1 MNKEIGIKMK
11 KVLGIDLG
19 VGSIGWCLLEKD
31 DKNTPIRIIKM
42 GSRIVPINSD
52 EESGYTKGNAISK
65 NADRTA
71 KRTARKCYDRYQL
84 RRQALVNLLQQ
95 LGMEPC
101 KKLIHEQAPLELWQ
115 KRADAASKEITL
127 EELGRV
133 LLHINQKRGYKHSRL
148 SNSDNKETVYVQQVN
163 SRYDELKA
171 EGVTVG
177 QHFAAKL
184 KENEQTSEYG
194 RKYYNYRIKEQV
206 FPRHAYEEEVCK
218 ILEVQSSFHADVLT
232 PDVCKEIKDVIFY
245 QRNLKS
251 CKNLVSLCEFE
262 SYIIKKD
269 GKEITVGPK
278 VAPRTSPL
286 AQLSSILET
295 ANNITIRNRRND
307 ELYISPEQRK
317 AIADFLD
324 DHEVMKLTDLYKILK
339 IGKKDGWWAGKAI
352 GKGLKGNTTKCQ
364 IRDALKT
371 LPKEHVDAL
380 TSFELEFI
388 EYVDEGTGEVRKR
401 INNALAE
408 RQPLYRLWHLLYS
421 IKDVDELS
429 GALRHLGI
437 EDEQCIQKLCNLDF
451 RTAGYANKS
460 AKAIGRILP
469 YLMEG
474 LMYSEACEQAGLDH
488 SRRVDPGRILLT
500 SLPQIK
506 KNEFRQPVVEKI
518 LQQLVN
524 IVNALL
530 KKEGSIDEIRVELAR
545 ELKQSKDERNE
556 TFKRN
561 SQNERKNRDYAE
573 RIKEYGLTPTRNR
586 IMKMKMWEESEH
598 SCMYCGQPVDVK
610 EFLQGTDVEREHI
623 IPRAL
628 LFDNS
633 FTNQVCSCRRCN
645 SQKGMRTAYDFIEN
659 DKGEV
664 GLNSYIEHVNYLF
677 DKKQISRGKFNRLLV
692 SHKAYVSR
700 KAQGKET
707 EEDKELWENFIDRQ
721 LRQSQYIAKKS
732 VELLQQVCKN
742 VYTTSGSVTDFVR
755 HQWGYDELLHDLNFE
770 RFKKAGLTTMVTLL
784 QSGEEVEVER
794 IKDWTKR
801 LDNRH
806 HAVDALA
813 IACTTQGMIQRLN
826 TLHASRDG
834 MLEELN
840 SKEGRLIAPEHSML
854 EKWIYTQPHIGYAQ
868 AKEAIE
874 RIIISQRPNTRITV
888 PGKRY
893 VIKNGKRLLVQT
905 GIVVPRGA
913 LHAEF
918 VYGRIMKQETDG
930 VTLTPQYVRKYKL
943 GVGAQGF
950 LFNGKEFYKEELKKD
965 PKTGFST
972 IVVTDKI
979 KDVLDKVV
987 DGSIRKRILK
997 RLNRGF
1003 EDGTDYRANVAK
1015 ALANLKNLEEDPIF
1029 SDDAQTRPVHS
1040 VRKYVSSTTMVAVRK
1055 DCEGKPLAFV
1065 EPDGNHHVAFYQD
1078 DDAVIMESIVTKWQA
1093 VQRKLHHIPIIIDNP
1108 SQTWNDVLVRN
1119 DVPSELLQTLPK
1131 DKSTLMLSLQ
1141 IGEALV
1147 MGMEEADYQKALE
1160 ENDMRTL
1167 AEHLYFVQNLSSN
1180 NYRMRRHVESSF
1192 DITSMNKDDQ
1202 RFLNIKSIGAL
1213 FNYNPH
1219 KVKVTVLGNIRP

>member
-1 MNKEIGIKMK
+1 MK
-11 KVLGIDLG
+11 KVLGLDLG
-19 VGSIGWCLLEKD
+19 VGSIGWCLIEKD
-31 DKNTPIRIIKM
+31 DNNTPIRILRM
-42 GSRIVPINSD
+42 GSRIVPISSD
-52 EESGYTKGNAISK
+52 EETGYTKGNAVSK

-84 RRQALVNLLQQ
+84 RRKALVGLLRQY
-95 LGMEPC
+95 GMVPD
-101 KKLIHEQAPLELWQ
+101 KKLMLEQTPLEIWQ
-115 KRADAASKEITL
+115 KRADAASKVIPL

-148 SNSDNKETVYVQQVN
+148 SNSDSKETAYVQEVN

-171 EGVTVG
+171 EGLTIG

-184 KENEQTSEYG
+184 KENEQTSADG
-194 RKYYNYRIKEQV
+194 KKYYNYRIKEQV
-206 FPRHAYEEEVCK
+206 YPRHAYEEEAWT
-218 ILEVQSSFHADVLT
+218 ILQVQSRFHADILT
-232 PDVCKEIKDVIFY
+232 PDVCKEMMNIIFY
-245 QRNLKS
+245 QRDLKS

-262 SYIIKKD
+262 SYAITKN
-269 GKEITVGPK
+269 GKEITIGPK

-286 AQLSSILET
+286 AQLSCILET
-295 ANNITIRNRRND
+295 ANNITIRNRKND

-324 DHEVMKLTDLYKILK
+324 NHEVMKLTDLYKILK
-339 IGKKDGWWAGKAI
+339 IGRKDGWWAGKAI
-352 GKGLKGNTTKCQ
+352 GKGLKGNTTKSQ
-364 IRDALKT
+364 IRKALSS
-371 LPKEHVDAL
+371 LPKEQVDSL
-380 TSFELEFI
+380 TAFQLEYD
-388 EYVDEGTGEVRKR
+388 EYVDEETGEIRKR
-401 INNALAE
+401 VNNALAE
-408 RQPLYRLWHLLYS
+408 KQPLYRLWHLLYS

-429 GALRHLGI
+429 GALRHIGI
-437 EDEQCIQKLCNLDF
+437 EDDESIQKLCNLDF

-474 LMYSEACEQAGLDH
+474 LMYSEACERAGFDH
-488 SRRVDPGRILLT
+488 SRRINPERTLLT
-500 SLPQIK
+500 SLPQIQ
-506 KNEFRQPVVEKI
+506 KNELRQPVVEKI
-518 LQQLVN
+518 LNQLVN

-530 KKEGSIDEIRVELAR
+530 EKEGHIDEIRVELAR

-561 SQNERKNRDYAE
+561 SQNERKNKEYAE

-610 EFLQGTDVEREHI
+610 EFLQGADVEREHI
-623 IPRAL
+623 VPRGL

-645 SQKGMRTAYDFIEN
+645 SQKGMRTAYDFIED
-659 DKGEV
+659 DKGEA
-664 GLNSYIEHVNYLF
+664 GLNSYIEHINYLF
-677 DKKQISRGKFNRLLV
+677 DKKQISRNKFNRLLV
-692 SHKAYVSR
+692 SHKAYINR

-732 VELLQQVCKN
+732 VEMLQLVCRN
-742 VYTTSGSVTDFVR
+742 VYTTSGSVTETVR
-755 HQWGYDELLHDLNFE
+755 RLWGYNELLHDLNFE
-770 RFKKAGLTTMVTLL
+770 RFKKAGLTTMVTQLH
-784 QSGEEVEVER
+784 SGEEIEVER

-826 TLHASRDG
+826 TLNASRDD
-834 MLEELN
+834 MLKELN
-840 SKEGRLIAPEHSML
+840 SQEQRVVDPEHSML
-854 EKWIYTQPHIGYAQ
+854 EKWIYTQPHISYVQ

-874 RIIISQRPNTRITV
+874 KIIISQRPNTRITV

-893 VIKNGKRLLVQT
+893 VTKNGKRTLVQT

-918 VYGRIMKQETDG
+918 VFGRIMKQEADG
-930 VTLTPQYVRKYKL
+930 KILTPQYVRKYKL
-943 GVGAQGF
+943 GIGAQGF

-965 PKTGFST
+965 SKTGLST

-979 KDVLDKVV
+979 KDVLEKIV
-987 DGSIRKRILK
+987 DGGIRKRILE

-1003 EDGTDYRANVAK
+1003 GEGTDYRANVAK
-1015 ALANLKNLEEDPIF
+1015 ALDNLKNLDEDPIF
-1029 SDDAQTRPVHS
+1029 SDDAKTRPIRT

-1055 DCEGKPLAFV
+1055 DSKGQPLAFV
-1065 EPDGNHHVAFYQD
+1065 EPDGNHHVAFYKGED
-1078 DDAVIMESIVTKWQA
+1078 GVITESIVTKWQA
-1093 VQRKLHHIPIIIDNP
+1093 VQRKLNHIPIIIDNP
-1108 SQTWNDVLVRN
+1108 SQTWDEVIGRN
-1119 DVPSELLQTLPK
+1119 DIPDELLQTLPK

-1141 IGEALV
+1141 IGEALI
-1147 MGMEEADYQKALE
+1147 MGMEEADYQKAIE
-1160 ENDMRTL
+1160 EKNMLAL
-1167 AEHLYFVQNLSSN
+1167 AEHLYFVQNISIG
-1180 NYRMRRHVESSF
+1180 NYRLRRHVE
-1192 DITSMNKDDQ
+1192 TSYDVKDMNKEDL
-1202 RFLNIKSIGAL
+1202 RFLNIASIAAL

-1219 KVKVTVLGNIRP
+1219 KVKITVLGDIIP

>member
-1 MNKEIGIKMK
+1 MK
-11 KVLGIDLG
+11 KVLGLDLG
-19 VGSIGWCLLEKD
+19 VGSIGWCLIEKD
-31 DKNTPIRIIKM
+31 DNNTPIRILRM
-42 GSRIVPINSD
+42 GSRIVPISSD
-52 EESGYTKGNAISK
+52 EETGYTKGNAVSK

-84 RRQALVNLLQQ
+84 RRQALVELLRQH
-95 LGMEPC
+95 GMLPD
-101 KKLIHEQAPLELWQ
+101 KKLMLEQTPLEIWQ
-115 KRADAASKEITL
+115 KRADAASKDVSL

-148 SNSDNKETVYVQQVN
+148 SNSDSKETAYVQEVN
-163 SRYDELKA
+163 SRYDDLKA
-171 EGVTVG
+171 EGLTVG

-184 KENEQTSEYG
+184 KENEQTSADG
-194 RKYYNYRIKEQV
+194 KKYYNYRIKEQV
-206 FPRHAYEEEVCK
+206 YPRHAYEEEVEK
-218 ILEVQSSFHADVLT
+218 ILEVQSSFHADILT
-232 PDVCKEIKDVIFY
+232 PDVCKKIMNIIFY
-245 QRNLKS
+245 QRDLKS

-262 SYIIKKD
+262 SYTIKKN
-269 GKEITVGPK
+269 GKEIPIGPK

-286 AQLSSILET
+286 AQLSSIFET

-307 ELYISPEQRK
+307 ELYISTEQRK

-324 DHEVMKLTDLYKILK
+324 NHEVMKLTDLYKILK

-364 IRDALKT
+364 IRKALSN
-371 LPKEHVDAL
+371 LPKEQVDSL
-380 TSFELEFI
+380 TAFNLEYD
-388 EYVDEGTGEVRKR
+388 EYVDEETGEVRKR
-401 INNALAE
+401 INNTLAE
-408 RQPLYRLWHLLYS
+408 KQPSYRLWHLLYS
-421 IKDVDELS
+421 IKGVEELS
-429 GALRHLGI
+429 EALHHLGI
-437 EDEQCIQKLCNLDF
+437 EDEDAIQKLCNLDF

-474 LMYSEACEQAGLDH
+474 MMYSEACEQAGFDH
-488 SRRVDPGRILLT
+488 SRRIDPERTLLK
-500 SLPQIK
+500 SLPQIQ
-506 KNEFRQPVVEKI
+506 KNELRQPVVEKI

-530 KKEGSIDEIRVELAR
+530 EKDVYIDEIRVELAR

-561 SQNERKNRDYAE
+561 SQNEKKNKEYAE

-610 EFLQGTDVEREHI
+610 EFLQGADVEREHI
-623 IPRAL
+623 VPRGL

-645 SQKGMRTAYDFIEN
+645 SQKGMRTAYDFIED
-659 DKGEV
+659 DKGEA
-664 GLNSYIEHVNYLF
+664 GLNSYIEHINYLF
-677 DKKQISRGKFNRLLV
+677 DKKQISRSKFNRLLV
-692 SHKAYVSR
+692 SHKAYISR

-721 LRQSQYIAKKS
+721 LRLSQYIAKKS
-732 VELLQQVCKN
+732 VEMLQQVCKN

-770 RFKKAGLTTMVTLL
+770 RFKKAGLTTMVTILH
-784 QSGEEVEVER
+784 SGEEVEVER

-826 TLHASRDG
+826 TLNASRDD

-840 SKEGRLIAPEHSML
+840 SSEERLVDPERCML
-854 EKWIYTQPHIGYAQ
+854 EKWIYTQPHISYAQ

-874 RIIISQRPNTRITV
+874 KILISQRPNTRITV

-893 VIKNGKRLLVQT
+893 ITQNGKRTLAQT

-918 VYGRIMKQETDG
+918 VYGRIMKQEADG

-943 GVGAQGF
+943 GIGSQGF

-965 PKTGFST
+965 PKTGLST
-972 IVVTDKI
+972 IVVIDKI

-987 DGSIRKRILK
+987 DGGIRKRILE

-1003 EDGTDYRANVAK
+1003 EEGTDYRANVEK
-1015 ALANLKNLEEDPIF
+1015 ALANLKSLDEDPIF
-1029 SDDAQTRPVHS
+1029 SDDAKTRPIRT

-1055 DCEGKPLAFV
+1055 DNEGQPLAFV
-1065 EPDGNHHVAFYQD
+1065 EPDGNHHVAFYKD
-1078 DDAVIMESIVTKWQA
+1078 EDGVITESIVTKWQA
-1093 VQRKLHHIPIIIDNP
+1093 VQRKLNHIPIVIDNP
-1108 SQTWNDVLVRN
+1108 SQIWNDVIGRN
-1119 DVPSELLQTLPK
+1119 DIPDELLQTLPK
-1131 DKSTLMLSLQ
+1131 DKSTFMLSLQ
-1141 IGEALV
+1141 IGEALI
-1147 MGMEEADYQKALE
+1147 MGMEEADYQRAMKE
-1160 ENDMRTL
+1160 KDMRAL
-1167 AEHLYFVQNLSSN
+1167 AEHLYFVQNLSIG
-1180 NYRMRRHVESSF
+1180 NYRLRRHVESSY
-1192 DITSMNKDDQ
+1192 DVKDMNKEDL
-1202 RFLNIKSIGAL
+1202 RFLNIASIATL
-1213 FNYNPH
+1213 FNCNPH
-1219 KVKVTVLGNIRP
+1219 KVKVTVIGEIIS